1 MNDVGDVAMNQVL
14 IFLHFLGLMLGATG
28 GFASALVM
36 RRALTMPADAA
47 RPLRGLGPM
56 LANVSATGLVL
67 MWASGLILVWSRW
80 DGPGSLPGLFWAK
93 FVFVL
98 TLTAAAAAIHMT
110 YAEVGRGNGAAAAR
124 LPKLG
129 PVAGASSLLAV
140 FFAVFAFSG

>member
-1 MNDVGDVAMNQVL
+1 MNQL
-14 IFLHFLGLMLGATG
+14 LLFLHFFGLMLGAAG
-28 GFASALVM
+28 GIASGLIM

-56 LANVSATGLVL
+56 LANVSAIGLAL

-80 DGPGSLPGLFWAK
+80 DGPGSLPGLFWVK
-93 FVFVL
+93 FAFVL
-98 TLTAAAAAIHMT
+98 ALTAAAAVIHMT
-110 YAEVGRGNGAAAAR
+110 YAEIGRGNVAVAAR

-140 FFAVFAFSG
+140 FFAVFTFSG